1 MQTTLCV
8 PLDVKPESTSRLSAL
23 IDDLRQQEDN
33 GKFAYDVNFGRVIRD
48 IPTLHF
54 MSISVFTA
62 ADYDPMFVFEANMD
76 GPPGVFWGQ
85 IEAAFGEKIR
95 DMLRCCKQPLDSD
108 AALYQAVTAPG
119 SVAPVAAYMEARTQ
133 WPSAFHH
140 GNRGMSRDRI
150 LTEAAL
156 FGELRTELDDP
167 ARHSTDVYRGLAP
180 MQVHQKLREALQPKF
195 AWLAS
200 DPPPRIPDRERARDI
215 ARLMLFVV
223 VLLLVLSLP
232 GVIVAALLPAKTYL
246 LLILVLAAIL
256 AGLLYLVRKP
266 LPGTEVPTS
275 FKLVEFLGNNAVLI
289 IWFLGAA
296 VILTT
301 AVMWPM
307 VMFGS
312 MLLSLLEGTVWST
325 AGLGFWHMAGI
336 TLRGLLSLVVI
347 LPLIVLWLRYL
358 EKRDS
363 SQAAPPFD
371 PTILR
376 EMARQEDWVAQNHMG
391 SIVLIKPGVLRTI
404 LLRAGHLGLGLLL
417 RVTAT
422 NGYLGSM
429 RTVHF
434 AHWAFLNNGSR
445 LLFLSNFDQSWG
457 SYLDD
462 FIEKASVGTTLAW
475 GAGVGFPPTRFLIYD
490 GSSNGRMFK
499 NWALASRAV
508 SRFWFSAYPGLTVN
522 QIERN
527 NRLADGLRKPG
538 MTEEEARTWM
548 LDL

>member
-8 PLDVKPESTSRLSAL
+8 PLEVRPESSSRLSAL
-23 IDDLRQQEDN
+23 IDEFRQTEDQGTDPDLEN
-33 GKFAYDVNFGRVIRD
+33 FARVIRD

-54 MSISVFTA
+54 MSISVFIT
-62 ADYDPMFVFEANMD
+62 ADYDPTFILEANMD

-85 IEAAFGEKIR
+85 IEAAFGEKLR
-95 DMLRCCKQPLDSD
+95 DMLRCCKKPLDSD
-108 AALYQAVTAPG
+108 GPLYAAVTAPG
-119 SVAPVAAYMEARTQ
+119 SKAPVAPYMEARTQ

-150 LTEAAL
+150 LAEAAL
-156 FGELRTELDDP
+156 FDGIRAQLDDLTLHP
-167 ARHSTDVYRGLAP
+167 TDVYRGLP
-180 MQVHQKLREALQPKF
+180 PLQVHSQLRAAMLPAF
-195 AWLAS
+195 DWLATAS
-200 DPPPRIPDRERARDI
+200 PPRIPPRDRARDLV
-215 ARLMLFVV
+215 RLMLFVI

-232 GVIVAALLPAKTYL
+232 GVILASVLPVRTYL
-246 LLILVLAAIL
+246 LLVILLAGIL
-256 AGLLYLVRKP
+256 ALLIYLGRAA
-266 LPGTEVPTS
+266 LPGTGIPTQ
-275 FKLVEFLGNNAVLI
+275 FKLWGFLIDRLWMIVGFVGVAAVLATLVRMPLSI
-289 IWFLGAA
+289 FW
-296 VILTT
+296 T
-301 AVMWPM
+301 
-307 VMFGS
+307 
-312 MLLSLLEGTVWST
+312 MLINLLEGKTFSAQEISFGLMNT
-325 AGLGFWHMAGI
+325 HTLLGFF
-336 TLRGLLSLVVI
+336 SLIVI
-347 LPLIVLWLRYL
+347 LPLVILWLRYL

-363 SQAAPPFD
+363 SQDDPPLD
-371 PTILR
+371 AGVLR

-391 SIVLIKPGVLRTI
+391 SIVRIKPGVLRTI

-462 FIEKASVGTTLAW
+462 FIEKANTGTTLAW

-490 GSSNGRMFK
+490 GSANGRKFK
-499 NWALASRAV
+499 AWALASRAV
-508 SRFWFSAYPGLTVN
+508 SRFWFSAYPKLTVN

-527 NRLADGLRKPG
+527 NRIADGLRK
-538 MTEEEARTWM
+538 TDLSAEEAKLWM
-548 LDL
+548 TDL

>member
-8 PLDVKPESTSRLSAL
+8 PLEVKPESCSRLSAL
-23 IDDLRQQEDN
+23 IDELRLQEDS

-54 MSISVFTA
+54 MSVSVFMS
-62 ADYDPMFVFEANMD
+62 ADYDPLFVFEANMD

-95 DMLRCCKQPLDSD
+95 EMLRCCKQPLDDD
-108 AALYQAVTAPG
+108 ARLYLAVTAPG
-119 SVAPVAAYMEARTQ
+119 SVAPVAPYMEARTQ

-156 FGELRTELDDP
+156 FGELRRELDDP
-167 ARHSTDVYRGLAP
+167 AKHSTDIYRGLP
-180 MQVHQKLREALQPKF
+180 PPQVHRQLREALLPGF
-195 AWLAS
+195 AWLAADS
-200 DPPPRIPDRERARDI
+200 PPRISSTERTRDFI
-215 ARLMLFVV
+215 RLMLFVV

-232 GVIVAALLPAKTYL
+232 GVAVAALLPARTYF
-246 LLILVLAAIL
+246 LLILVLAAVIGFLIYL
-256 AGLLYLVRKP
+256 ARKA
-266 LPGTEVPTS
+266 LPGTEMPTK
-275 FKLVEFLGNNAVLI
+275 FNLLGFLAERAVLI
-289 IWFLGAA
+289 ACFVAIA

-301 AVMWPM
+301 ALMWPL

-312 MLLSLLEGTVWST
+312 MLLSLLEGRVWST
-325 AGLGFWHMAGI
+325 EGLGFWHMAGI
-336 TLRGLLSLVVI
+336 TLRGLLSLIVI
-347 LPLIVLWLRYL
+347 LPLVVLWLRYL

-363 SQAAPPFD
+363 SQADPPLD
-371 PTILR
+371 PVILHD
-376 EMARQEDWVAQNHMG
+376 MARQEDWVAQNHMG

-462 FIEKASVGTTLAW
+462 FIEKANVGTTLAW

-527 NRLADGLRKPG
+527 NRIADGLRKPS

-548 LDL
+548 MDL

>member
-8 PLDVKPESTSRLSAL
+8 PLEVRPESSSRLSAL
-23 IDDLRQQEDN
+23 IDEFRQTEDQGTDPDLEN
-33 GKFAYDVNFGRVIRD
+33 FARVIRD

-54 MSISVFTA
+54 MSMSVFIT
-62 ADYDPMFVFEANMD
+62 ADYDPTFILEANMD

-85 IEAAFGEKIR
+85 IEAAFGEKLR

-108 AALYQAVTAPG
+108 GPLYAAVTAPG
-119 SVAPVAAYMEARTQ
+119 SHAPVAPYMEARTQ

-150 LTEAAL
+150 LAEAAL
-156 FGELRTELDDP
+156 FDGIRAQLDDLTLHP
-167 ARHSTDVYRGLAP
+167 TDVYRGLP
-180 MQVHQKLREALQPKF
+180 PLQVHSQLRAALLPAF
-195 AWLAS
+195 DWLATAS
-200 DPPPRIPDRERARDI
+200 PPRIPPRDRARDLV
-215 ARLMLFVV
+215 RLMLFVI

-232 GVIVAALLPAKTYL
+232 GVILASVLPVRTYL
-246 LLILVLAAIL
+246 LLVILLAGIL
-256 AGLLYLVRKP
+256 ALLIYLGRAA
-266 LPGTEVPTS
+266 LPGTGIPTQ
-275 FKLVEFLGNNAVLI
+275 FKLWGFLIDRLWMIVGFVGVAAVLATLVRMPLSI
-289 IWFLGAA
+289 FW
-296 VILTT
+296 T
-301 AVMWPM
+301 
-307 VMFGS
+307 
-312 MLLSLLEGTVWST
+312 MLINLLEGKTFSAQEISFGLMNT
-325 AGLGFWHMAGI
+325 HTLLGFF
-336 TLRGLLSLVVI
+336 SLIVI
-347 LPLIVLWLRYL
+347 LPLVILWLRYL

-363 SQAAPPFD
+363 SQDDPPLD
-371 PTILR
+371 AGVLR
-376 EMARQEDWVAQNHMG
+376 QMARQEDWVAQNHMG
-391 SIVLIKPGVLRTI
+391 SIVRIKPGVLRTI

-462 FIEKASVGTTLAW
+462 FIEKANTGTTLAW

-490 GSSNGRMFK
+490 GSANGRKFK
-499 NWALASRAV
+499 AWALASRAV
-508 SRFWFSAYPGLTVN
+508 SRFWFSAYPKLTVN

-527 NRLADGLRKPG
+527 NRIADGLRK
-538 MTEEEARTWM
+538 TDLSAEEAKLWM
-548 LDL
+548 TDL